1 MYNLQKL
8 ISKLLT
14 INAVFIFSF
23 SNQGWSQRLEESLW
37 IADSLFEAK
46 KYTESFMIY
55 ESIYEIGDKASPAM
69 LLKMAY
75 IKEGLEDYGNALY
88 FLNLYYIQTNNDKV
102 LAKMKDLAANNG
114 ISGYEYSGFELLVNY
129 FHKYFN
135 YILILIFVFSVLV
148 FIMIVYQKFKKN
160 KKATTPA
167 IVLVILLA
175 LFFYMINFG
184 KDNHQGIIN
193 SSHAYIM
200 SGPSSGSDVIDIL
213 DQGHKV
219 TIVEQ
224 NDVWL
229 KIKWNHQTAYTKAK
243 NVKPILIR

>member
-1 MYNLQKL
+1 MNNLQKL
-8 ISKLLT
+8 VSKFILSVLT
-14 INAVFIFSF
+14 IFLAWGNSASAQEF
-23 SNQGWSQRLEESLW
+23 EESLF
-37 IADSLFEAK
+37 IADSLFETK

-55 ESIYEIGDKASPAM
+55 QSIFEIGDKASPAM
-69 LLKMAY
+69 LLKMSY

-88 FLNLYYIQTNNDKV
+88 YLNLYYIQTNNHKV
-102 LAKMKDLAANNG
+102 LAKMKELAANNG
-114 ISGYEYSGFELLVNY
+114 ISGYEYSEFELLVNY

-135 YILILIFVFSVLV
+135 YILILIFSLSVLV
-148 FIMIVYQKFKKN
+148 FIIIVYQKFKKN

-229 KIKWNHQTAYTKAK
+229 KIKWKNQTAYTKAK
-243 NVKPILIR
+243 NVKPIMIR

>member
-1 MYNLQKL
+1 MNNLQKL
-8 ISKLLT
+8 VSIFILPILT
-14 INAVFIFSF
+14 TFSAWENNASAQ
-23 SNQGWSQRLEESLW
+23 NLEESLF

-55 ESIYEIGDKASPAM
+55 ESIFEIGDKASPAM
-69 LLKMAY
+69 LLKMSY

-88 FLNLYYIQTNNDKV
+88 YLNLYYIQTNNAKV
-102 LAKMKDLAANNG
+102 LAKMKELAANNG
-114 ISGYEYSGFELLVNY
+114 ISGYEYSEFELLVNY
-129 FHKYFN
+129 FHKYFKL
-135 YILILIFVFSVLV
+135 ILILIFVFSVLV
-148 FIMIVYQKFKKN
+148 FIIIVYQKFKKN

-167 IVLVILLA
+167 IVLVFLLA
-175 LFFYMINFG
+175 IFFYMINFG

-213 DQGHKV
+213 NQGHKI

-229 KIKWNHQTAYTKAK
+229 KIKWKNQTAYTKAK
-243 NVKPILIR
+243 NVKPIILR

>member
-1 MYNLQKL
+1 MNNLQKL
-8 ISKLLT
+8 VSIFVFPVLT
-14 INAVFIFSF
+14 TFIAWENSV
-23 SNQGWSQRLEESLW
+23 SAQNLEESLF

-55 ESIYEIGDKASPAM
+55 ESIFEIGDKASPAM
-69 LLKMAY
+69 LLKMSY

-88 FLNLYYIQTNNDKV
+88 YLNLYYIQTNNDKV

-114 ISGYEYSGFELLVNY
+114 ISGYEYSEFELLVNY

>member
-1 MYNLQKL
+1 MNNLQKL
-8 ISKLLT
+8 VSKFILLFLIT
-14 INAVFIFSF
+14 FPAWVNTASAQNF
-23 SNQGWSQRLEESLW
+23 EESLF

-55 ESIYEIGDKASPAM
+55 QSIFEIGDKASPAM

-88 FLNLYYIQTNNDKV
+88 YLNLYYIQTNNDKV
-102 LAKMKDLAANNG
+102 LAKMKELAANNG
-114 ISGYEYSGFELLVNY
+114 ISGYQYSEFELLVNY
-129 FHKYFN
+129 FHKYYY

-148 FIMIVYQKFKKN
+148 FIIIVYQKIKKN

-167 IVLVILLA
+167 IVYVFLLA
-175 LFFYMINFG
+175 IFFYMINFG

-193 SSHAYIM
+193 TSHAYIM

-219 TIVEQ
+219 TIVERY
-224 NDVWL
+224 DVWL

>member
-1 MYNLQKL
+1 MITFLALQN
-8 ISKLLT
+8 T
-14 INAVFIFSF
+14 ANA
-23 SNQGWSQRLEESLW
+23 QKLEESLL

-55 ESIYEIGDKASPAM
+55 ESIFEIGEKTSPAM

-75 IKEGLEDYGNALY
+75 IKEGLEDYSNALFY
-88 FLNLYYIQTNNDKV
+88 LNLYYIQINNHNV
-102 LAKMKDLAANNG
+102 LEKMKVMAAKNG
-114 ISGYEYSGFELLVNY
+114 ISGYEYSQFELLINY
-129 FHKYFN
+129 YHKYFN
-135 YILILIFVFSVLV
+135 YILILTFALSVLV
-148 FIMIVYQKFKKN
+148 FAIIVYQKIKKN

-167 IVLVILLA
+167 ILYVFLLA
-175 LFFYMINFG
+175 IFFYLINFG

-193 SSHAYIM
+193 TSHAYIM

-213 DQGHKV
+213 GQGHKV
-219 TIVEQ
+219 TIMEK

-243 NVKPILIR
+243 NIKPIMLR